1 MFVDIL
7 QVILYP
13 FSAVDVQ
20 QTQYYETFNCFFA
33 VTSIDRFIQER
44 KMSTILVVDDELSMR
59 EFLKILLEK
68 EGYKVSTAPEAS
80 SAIDL
85 IRGQKFDLVLS
96 DIKMPGM
103 GGLSLLEKIKEMD
116 SSLPVIMIT
125 AFASPENAVIAM
137 KSGAFDYITKPF
149 KVEEIIKIIKSAIS
163 ASSPTS
169 TDDVSSKTES
179 FEGIIGNSQEMLK
192 IFNLISR
199 IAPTPASILIYG
211 DSGTGKELVA
221 QAIHNLS
228 KVSHKPFVPITCS
241 AIPESLLESELFG
254 HVKGAFTGAITN
266 KIGLFELADGGS
278 IFLDE
283 IGELTPLIQTKLLR
297 VLQER
302 ELKRVGGTDTI
313 KVNVRIIAATNKDL
327 EEEIIEGR
335 FREDLFYRLAVVPL
349 RVPAL
354 RERKGDVPLLV
365 KHFLKK
371 YSEKMEKDV
380 QEISSY
386 SMKVLM
392 EYDYPGNVRELENI
406 IERGVALESS
416 NIILPESLTLST
428 YKKEGKPV
436 AKSEAFISVE
446 SEDDLYD
453 QGLDEVMA
461 KLEKQ
466 MIEHAL
472 VKTDN
477 SKIRAAELLRISFR
491 SLRYKVQKYEIK

>member
-1 MFVDIL
+1 M
-7 QVILYP
+7 P
-13 FSAVDVQ
+13 A
-20 QTQYYETFNCFFA
+20 
-33 VTSIDRFIQER
+33 
-44 KMSTILVVDDELSMR
+44 ILVVDDELSMR
-59 EFLKILLEK
+59 EFLKILLDK
-68 EGYKVSTAPEAS
+68 EGYEVSTASEAS

-85 IRGQKFDLVLS
+85 IKCQNFDLVIS

-103 GGLSLLEKIKEMD
+103 GGLSLLGKIKEIN

-125 AFASPENAVIAM
+125 AFASPDNAVIAM
-137 KSGAFDYITKPF
+137 KRGAFDYITKPF
-149 KVEEIIKIIKSAIS
+149 KVDEIIKIVKSAIS
-163 ASSPTS
+163 SASTTTTDEITS
-169 TDDVSSKTES
+169 ETES

-192 IFNLISR
+192 IYNLISR

-221 QAIHNLS
+221 KAIHNLS
-228 KVSHKPFVPITCS
+228 KVQDKPFVPITCS

-254 HVKGAFTGAITN
+254 HVKGAFTGAISN
-266 KIGLFELADGGS
+266 KMGLFELADGGS
-278 IFLDE
+278 VFLDE

-313 KVNVRIIAATNKDL
+313 KVDVRIIAATNKDL
-327 EEEIIEGR
+327 EEEIIAGR

-349 RVPAL
+349 RVPPL

-371 YSEKMEKDV
+371 YSEKMDKDV

-386 SMKVLM
+386 AMKVLL

-406 IERGVALESS
+406 IERGIALESS

-428 YKKEGKPV
+428 YKKEGKPIE
-436 AKSEAFISVE
+436 KSEAFIAVE
-446 SEDDLYD
+446 SEDELYN
-453 QGLDEVMA
+453 QGLDKVMA
-461 KLEKQ
+461 KLEKE

-472 VKTDN
+472 VKTNN
-477 SKIRAAELLRISFR
+477 SKIRAAELLKISFR
-491 SLRYKVQKYEIK
+491 SLRYKVQKYDIK

>member
-1 MFVDIL
+1 M
-7 QVILYP
+7 P
-13 FSAVDVQ
+13 A
-20 QTQYYETFNCFFA
+20 
-33 VTSIDRFIQER
+33 
-44 KMSTILVVDDELSMR
+44 ILVVDDELSMR

-68 EGYKVSTAPEAS
+68 EGYDVTSVAEAT
-80 SAIDL
+80 SAIDQ
-85 IRGQKFDLVLS
+85 ISSGDFDLVIS

-103 GGLSLLEKIKEMD
+103 GGLTLLDKIKGID
-116 SSLPVIMIT
+116 STLPVIMIT
-125 AFASPENAVIAM
+125 AYASPENAVIAM

-149 KVEEIIKIIKSAIS
+149 KVDEIIKIIKSAIS
-163 ASSPTS
+163 SSGTPA
-169 TDDVSSKTES
+169 VSDEIKADTEL
-179 FEGIIGNSQEMLK
+179 FEGIIGNSPEMLK
-192 IFNLISR
+192 IYNLITR
-199 IAPTPASILIYG
+199 IAPTPASVLIYG

-221 QAIHNLS
+221 QAIHNQS
-228 KVSHKPFVPITCS
+228 KVHEKPFVPITCS

-254 HVKGAFTGAITN
+254 HVKGAFTGAISN

-278 IFLDE
+278 VFLDE

-327 EEEIIEGR
+327 EEEIIANR

-349 RVPAL
+349 RVPPL

-365 KHFLKK
+365 NHFLKK
-371 YSEKMEKDV
+371 YSERMGKNV

-428 YKKEGKPV
+428 YKKEGKPI
-436 AKSEAFISVE
+436 KPSQSFISVE
-446 SEDDLYD
+446 SEEELYS
-453 QGLDEVMA
+453 QGLDTIMA
-461 KLEKQ
+461 RLEKE

-472 VKTDN
+472 TKTNN
-477 SKIRAAELLRISFR
+477 SKIRAAELLKVSFR
-491 SLRYKVQKYEIK
+491 SLRYKVQKYNIK

>member
-1 MFVDIL
+1 M
-7 QVILYP
+7 P
-13 FSAVDVQ
+13 A
-20 QTQYYETFNCFFA
+20 
-33 VTSIDRFIQER
+33 
-44 KMSTILVVDDELSMR
+44 ILVVDDELSMR
-59 EFLKILLEK
+59 EFLKILLDK
-68 EGYKVSTAPEAS
+68 EGYEVSTASEAS

-85 IRGQKFDLVLS
+85 IKCQNFDLIIS

-103 GGLSLLEKIKEMD
+103 GGLSLLGKIKEIN
-116 SSLPVIMIT
+116 STLPVIMIT
-125 AFASPENAVIAM
+125 AFASPDNAVIAM
-137 KSGAFDYITKPF
+137 KRGAFDYITKPF
-149 KVEEIIKIIKSAIS
+149 KVDEIIKIVKSAIS
-163 ASSPTS
+163 SVSTTTDEITS
-169 TDDVSSKTES
+169 ETES

-192 IFNLISR
+192 IYNLISR

-228 KVSHKPFVPITCS
+228 KVRDKPFVPITCS

-254 HVKGAFTGAITN
+254 HVKGAFTGAISN

-278 IFLDE
+278 VFLDE

-313 KVNVRIIAATNKDL
+313 KVDVRIIAATNKDL
-327 EEEIIEGR
+327 EKEIIEGR

-349 RVPAL
+349 RVPPL

-365 KHFLKK
+365 THFLKK
-371 YSEKMEKDV
+371 YSKKMDKDV

-386 SMKVLM
+386 AMKVLL

-406 IERGVALESS
+406 IERGIALESS

-428 YKKEGKPV
+428 YKKEGKPIK
-436 AKSEAFISVE
+436 KSEAFIVVE
-446 SEDDLYD
+446 SEDELHN
-453 QGLDEVMA
+453 QGLDKVMA
-461 KLEKQ
+461 KLEKE

-472 VKTDN
+472 VKTNN
-477 SKIRAAELLRISFR
+477 SKMRAAELLKISFR
-491 SLRYKVQKYEIK
+491 SLRYKVQKYDIK

>member
-1 MFVDIL
+1 M
-7 QVILYP
+7 P
-13 FSAVDVQ
+13 S
-20 QTQYYETFNCFFA
+20 
-33 VTSIDRFIQER
+33 
-44 KMSTILVVDDELSMR
+44 ILVVDDELSMR

-68 EGYKVSTAPEAS
+68 EGYDVSTASEAS

-85 IRGQKFDLVLS
+85 INDQNFDLVIS

-103 GGLSLLEKIKEMD
+103 GGLPLLEKIKEIN
-116 SSLPVIMIT
+116 SNLPVIMIT
-125 AFASPENAVIAM
+125 AFASPENAVTAM

-149 KVEEIIKIIKSAIS
+149 KVEEILKIVKSAITATIAPETEEEIPS
-163 ASSPTS
+163 
-169 TDDVSSKTES
+169 DTES
-179 FEGIIGNSQEMLK
+179 FEEIIGNSQEMLK
-192 IFNLISR
+192 IFTLISR

-211 DSGTGKELVA
+211 ESGTGKELVA

-228 KVSHKPFVPITCS
+228 KVNQNPFVPITCS
-241 AIPESLLESELFG
+241 AIPETLLESELFG
-254 HVKGAFTGAITN
+254 HVKGAFTGAISN

-278 IFLDE
+278 VFLDE

-302 ELKRVGGTDTI
+302 ELKRVGGTDNI
-313 KVNVRIIAATNKDL
+313 KVNVRIIAATNKNL
-327 EEEIIEGR
+327 ENEIIEGR

-349 RVPAL
+349 RVPPL

-371 YSEKMEKDV
+371 YSEKMGKDV

-386 SMKVLM
+386 AMKVLM

-428 YKKEGKPV
+428 YKKEGKPLV
-436 AKSEAFISVE
+436 KSDAFISVE
-446 SEDDLYD
+446 SEDELYD

-461 KLEKQ
+461 RLEKN

-472 VKTDN
+472 AKTDN
-477 SKIRAAELLRISFR
+477 SKIRAAELLKISFR
-491 SLRYKVQKYEIK
+491 SLRYKVQKYNIK

>member
-1 MFVDIL
+1 
-7 QVILYP
+7 
-13 FSAVDVQ
+13 
-20 QTQYYETFNCFFA
+20 
-33 VTSIDRFIQER
+33 
-44 KMSTILVVDDELSMR
+44 MSSILVVDDELSMR

-68 EGYKVSTAPEAS
+68 EGHKVITASDAA

-85 IRGQKFDLVLS
+85 IQKQDFDIVIS

-103 GGLSLLEKIKEMD
+103 GGLSLLEKIKEINN
-116 SSLPVIMIT
+116 SIPVIMIT
-125 AFASPENAVIAM
+125 AYASPENAVVAM
-137 KSGAFDYITKPF
+137 RSGAFDYITKPF
-149 KVEEIIKIIKSAIS
+149 KVDEIKKIIKSA
-163 ASSPTS
+163 S
-169 TDDVSSKTES
+169 TATVSGKTEEVS
-179 FEGIIGNSQEMLK
+179 TVSGPFEGIIGKSSEMLK
-192 IFNLISR
+192 IYNLITR

-211 DSGTGKELVA
+211 ESGTGKELVA

-228 KVSHKPFVPITCS
+228 KVQDMPFVPITCS

-254 HVKGAFTGAITN
+254 HVKGSFTGAISN

-278 IFLDE
+278 VFLDE

-313 KVNVRIIAATNKDL
+313 KVNVRIIAATNKNL
-327 EEEIIEGR
+327 EDEIIAGR

-349 RVPAL
+349 RVPPL

-365 KHFLKK
+365 NHFLKK
-371 YSEKMEKDV
+371 YSEKMGKDV

-386 SMKVLM
+386 AMKVLM

-428 YKKEGKPV
+428 YKREGKPV
-436 AKSEAFISVE
+436 EKSEESPISSE
-446 SEDDLYD
+446 SEDELFTK
-453 QGLDEVMA
+453 GLDEIMA
-461 KLEKQ
+461 TFEKK

-477 SKIRAAELLRISFR
+477 SKIRAAELLKISFR
-491 SLRYKVQKYEIK
+491 SLRYKVQKYDIK

>member
-1 MFVDIL
+1 M
-7 QVILYP
+7 P
-13 FSAVDVQ
+13 A
-20 QTQYYETFNCFFA
+20 
-33 VTSIDRFIQER
+33 
-44 KMSTILVVDDELSMR
+44 ILVVDDELSMR

-68 EGYKVSTAPEAS
+68 EGYDVNAVADAA
-80 SAIDL
+80 SAIESVNSEKYDL
-85 IRGQKFDLVLS
+85 IIS

-103 GGLSLLEKIKEMD
+103 GGLTLLEKIKEID
-116 SSLPVIMIT
+116 NSIPVIMVT
-125 AFASPENAVIAM
+125 AFASPENAVVAM

-149 KVEEIIKIIKSAIS
+149 KVDEIIKIIKSAITAAVPS
-163 ASSPTS
+163 ISDDITS
-169 TDDVSSKTES
+169 DTES

-192 IFNLISR
+192 IYNLITR
-199 IAPTPASILIYG
+199 IGPTPASVLIYG

-221 QAIHNLS
+221 QAIHNQS
-228 KVSHKPFVPITCS
+228 KVHEKPFVPITCS

-278 IFLDE
+278 VFLDE
-283 IGELTPLIQTKLLR
+283 IGELTQLIQTKLLR

-313 KVNVRIIAATNKDL
+313 KVNVRIIAATNRDL

-349 RVPAL
+349 RVPPL
-354 RERKGDVPLLV
+354 RERKSDVPLLV
-365 KHFLKK
+365 NHFLKK
-371 YSEKMEKDV
+371 YSEKMGKDV

-386 SMKVLM
+386 AMKVLM

-428 YKKEGKPV
+428 YKKDGKPIENSQV
-436 AKSEAFISVE
+436 FMGIE
-446 SEDDLYD
+446 SEDELYS
-453 QGLDEVMA
+453 QGLDKVMA
-461 KLEKQ
+461 RLEKE

-472 VKTDN
+472 TKTDN
-477 SKIRAAELLRISFR
+477 SKIRAAELLKVSFR
-491 SLRYKVQKYEIK
+491 SLRYKVQKYDIK

>member
-1 MFVDIL
+1 M
-7 QVILYP
+7 P
-13 FSAVDVQ
+13 
-20 QTQYYETFNCFFA
+20 
-33 VTSIDRFIQER
+33 
-44 KMSTILVVDDELSMR
+44 TILVVDDELSMR

-68 EGYKVSTAPEAS
+68 EGYQVSTASEAS

-85 IRGQKFDLVLS
+85 IKSQNFDLVLS

-103 GGLSLLEKIKEMD
+103 GGLSLLEKIKEIN
-116 SSLPVIMIT
+116 SLLPVIMIT

-149 KVEEIIKIIKSAIS
+149 KVDEIIKIIKSAIS
-163 ASSPTS
+163 SSSPNVAKDEIS
-169 TDDVSSKTES
+169 SETDS

-228 KVSHKPFVPITCS
+228 KVNHKPFVPITCS

-254 HVKGAFTGAITN
+254 HVKGAFTGAISN

-278 IFLDE
+278 VFLDE

-302 ELKRVGGTDTI
+302 ELKRVGGTDTV

-371 YSEKMEKDV
+371 YSERMEKDV

-406 IERGVALESS
+406 VERGVALESS

-436 AKSEAFISVE
+436 VKSEAFIAVE
-446 SEDDLYD
+446 SEDDLYN

-461 KLEKQ
+461 KLEKE

-472 VKTDN
+472 IKTDN
-477 SKIRAAELLRISFR
+477 SKIRAAELLKISFR
-491 SLRYKVQKYEIK
+491 SLRYKVQKYNIK

>member
-1 MFVDIL
+1 M
-7 QVILYP
+7 P
-13 FSAVDVQ
+13 S
-20 QTQYYETFNCFFA
+20 
-33 VTSIDRFIQER
+33 
-44 KMSTILVVDDELSMR
+44 ILVVDDELSMR

-68 EGYKVSTAPEAS
+68 EGYVVS
-80 SAIDL
+80 SAADAASALDQIKSAIFDL
-85 IRGQKFDLVLS
+85 IIS

-103 GGLSLLEKIKEMD
+103 GGLTLLEKIKEIN
-116 SSLPVIMIT
+116 SNLPVIMIT
-125 AFASPENAVIAM
+125 AYASPENAVIAM
-137 KSGAFDYITKPF
+137 KGGAFDYITKPF
-149 KVEEIIKIIKSAIS
+149 KVDEIIKIVKSAIS
-163 ASSPTS
+163 SAAPSLGEEIGAD
-169 TDDVSSKTES
+169 TDL
-179 FEGIIGNSQEMLK
+179 FEGIIGNSREMLK
-192 IFNLISR
+192 IYNLIAR
-199 IAPTPASILIYG
+199 IGPTPASVLIYG

-221 QAIHNLS
+221 QAIHNQS
-228 KVSHKPFVPITCS
+228 RVNKKPFVPITCS

-278 IFLDE
+278 VFLDE

-327 EEEIIEGR
+327 EEEIIAGR

-349 RVPAL
+349 RVPPL
-354 RERKGDVPLLV
+354 RERKSDVPLLV
-365 KHFLKK
+365 NHFLKK
-371 YSEKMEKDV
+371 YSDRMDKNV

-406 IERGVALESS
+406 IERGVALETS

-428 YKKEGKPV
+428 YKKEGKQLEP
-436 AKSEAFISVE
+436 SQSFIAVE
-446 SEDDLYD
+446 SEEELYS
-453 QGLDEVMA
+453 QGLDKTVA
-461 KLEKQ
+461 GLEKK

-472 VKTDN
+472 TKTDN
-477 SKIRAAELLRISFR
+477 SKIRAAELLKVSFR
-491 SLRYKVQKYEIK
+491 SLRYKVQKYDIK